1 MKPFAQQTYYEILE
15 VPPSASDDDIRAA
28 HQRLMELYSPDSI
41 AVYALGDPDQVD
53 ALREKMTEAME
64 MLTDADLRVEY
75 DRSIG
80 LSTERLAKATVAAG
94 AVEKADSAARVAE
107 ALATAAAA
115 LAKAAGAVD
124 AERVEAESRLKAAAS
139 VNDEEAPR
147 TSGSPGKSEE
157 RMRGEESKR
166 QEASG
171 EDASGMTPEPVM
183 VGGVAV
189 VEAFRASFT
198 RSLSFV
204 YVPAGP
210 LRGQGRG
217 VPRAPPASVE
227 PRGQASSE
235 AEAPQTP
242 GALSTTPVE
251 SAPVATSPDIG
262 AGLVAVASMPVASAS
277 GDVVVTP
284 VESASHPAAASTPVA
299 PVAGDRS
306 EAAKTSMP
314 EATRAEDSATSAPAA
329 SDVATASVPVAAS
342 SDRADAMASAPT
354 ASTSDHA
361 DVATASAP
369 EASTLGHAASE
380 PAASTSSGHEDAAS
394 ASALVA
400 SSLERTEAPVTP
412 PNEPNP
418 GTPTEASAAPAS
430 SDSAQ
435 PETPSAPGVDS
446 TPVAAA
452 PASGESDPN
461 PAPDARAPSTPDA
474 TPDVSSTAL
483 SRTPATGAARAAV
496 RPLTARPIDAR
507 PSANTRPVPGSKTP
521 VTRKLGE
528 AQVLSQDSAIATA
541 ESALAQV
548 AARVRDA
555 RPRGVDIPADAE
567 FNGELLRRVREARSL
582 SIQQLAD
589 RTRISVRH
597 LENVEADRYT
607 ALPPPVYLRGILMNL
622 ARELGLDPLRV
633 SKSYLG
639 LFSEK
644 PAKSGR

>member
-1 MKPFAQQTYYEILE
+1 MKPFAQQTYYELLE

-41 AVYALGDPDQVD
+41 AVYALGDPEQVD

-75 DRSIG
+75 DRSLG
-80 LSTERLAKATVAAG
+80 LSTERLAKATVASG

-124 AERVEAESRLKAAAS
+124 AERVEAESRLKAVAS
-139 VNDEEAPR
+139 VNEEEAPR
-147 TSGSPGKSEE
+147 ASGTPGKSEE

-166 QEASG
+166 QEAPG
-171 EDASGMTPEPVM
+171 EDASGVTPEPVM

-189 VEAFRASFT
+189 VDAFRASFT

-217 VPRAPPASVE
+217 A
-227 PRGQASSE
+227 
-235 AEAPQTP
+235 
-242 GALSTTPVE
+242 
-251 SAPVATSPDIG
+251 SAPVPVETSPRASSQAD
-262 AGLVAVASMPVASAS
+262 AVLASEAPAANAVEAAPAVASIEAGSAAASKPDDS
-277 GDVVVTP
+277 GSDRTD
-284 VESASHPAAASTPVA
+284 AAASTPGASGSERAGAAASTPAA
-299 PVAGDRS
+299 PEPLR
-306 EAAKTSMP
+306 EH
-314 EATRAEDSATSAPAA
+314 APAA
-329 SDVATASVPVAAS
+329 PTSEQADGAVSSAAGSTADHPEAAVPV
-342 SDRADAMASAPT
+342 T
-354 ASTSDHA
+354 
-361 DVATASAP
+361 TASASDPAVASATPVSDRP
-369 EASTLGHAASE
+369 EA
-380 PAASTSSGHEDAAS
+380 PATAD
-394 ASALVA
+394 A
-400 SSLERTEAPVTP
+400 SSVAPVTP
-412 PNEPNP
+412 PNS
-418 GTPTEASAAPAS
+418 GTPTEASATPAS
-430 SDSAQ
+430 TDSTQ
-435 PETPSAPGVDS
+435 PETPAGDSAPI
-446 TPVAAA
+446 AASA
-452 PASGESDPN
+452 PGESDPN
-461 PAPDARAPSTPDA
+461 PVPDARAPSTPDA
-474 TPDVSSTAL
+474 TPEVSSTAL
-483 SRTPATGAARAAV
+483 SRTPATGASRAAV

-507 PSANTRPVPGSKTP
+507 PSANTRPVPGAKIP
-521 VTRKLGE
+521 VPRKLGE
-528 AQVLSQDSAIATA
+528 AQVLAQDAAIATA

-548 AARVRDA
+548 AARVKEA

-633 SKSYLG
+633 SKSYLA

-644 PAKSGR
+644 PPKSGR